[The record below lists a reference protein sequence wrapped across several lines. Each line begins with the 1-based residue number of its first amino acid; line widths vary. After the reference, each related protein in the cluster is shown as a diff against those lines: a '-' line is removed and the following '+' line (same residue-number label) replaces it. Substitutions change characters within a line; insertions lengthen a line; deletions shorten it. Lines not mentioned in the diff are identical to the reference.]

1 MNNRYLA
8 ALGAALLLALP
19 LSAQA
24 EATAELVGRQGKI
37 AHGDVGTIY
46 AAKGAALLL
55 AVEGA
60 DGHDAETAA

>member
-24 EATAELVGRQGKI
+24 EATAGRSRM
-37 AHGDVGTIY
+37 D
-46 AAKGAALLL
+46 AAGS
-55 AVEGA
+55 
-60 DGHDAETAA
+60 